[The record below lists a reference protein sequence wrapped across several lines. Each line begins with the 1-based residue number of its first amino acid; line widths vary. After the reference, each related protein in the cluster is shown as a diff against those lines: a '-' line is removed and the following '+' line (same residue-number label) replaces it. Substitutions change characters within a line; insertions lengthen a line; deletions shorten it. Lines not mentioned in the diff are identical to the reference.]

1 MIKVGIVGG
10 SGYTGVELLRILS
23 AHPEVRLTTITAR
36 GDNGTKVADMFPSLR
51 GIVDLTFVAPEESNL
66 KECDV
71 VFFAT
76 PHGVAMSHA
85 KELLDAGVKSSI
97 SLPISG
103 LKTRPNSKNGTV
115 CPMLAR
121 TFWQK
126 RFTVLS
132 KSIVKRS
139 EKRVSSGWL
148 VATPHPYSLA
158 SHRC

>member
-36 GDNGTKVADMFPSLR
+36 GDNGTKVMDMFPSLR

-85 KELLDAGVKSSI
+85 KELLDAGVKI
-97 SLPISG
+97 ID
-103 LKTRPNSKNGTV
+103 
-115 CPMLAR
+115 
-121 TFWQK
+121 
-126 RFTVLS
+126 
-132 KSIVKRS
+132 
-139 EKRVSSGWL
+139 
-148 VATPHPYSLA
+148 LA
-158 SHRC
+158 SRLQIERHS